1 MQEVYVNGNE
11 FENAGEILEYLREEL
26 GLEAG
31 SVNDLYDELTELS
44 DDTKITMDMSQVAED
59 DDLLDAMERMAE
71 VMEDAAGECD
81 YLEVVCIE

>member
-11 FENAGEILEYLREEL
+11 FENVGEILEYLRDEL

-44 DDTKITMDMSQVAED
+44 DDTKITMDMSQVAD
-59 DDLLDAMERMAE
+59 DELLDAMERMAE

>member
-44 DDTKITMDMSQVAED
+44 DDTKITMDMSRVED

>member
-44 DDTKITMDMSQVAED
+44 DDTKITMDMSQVAD
-59 DDLLDAMERMAE
+59 DDLLDEMERMAE

>member
-44 DDTKITMDMSQVAED
+44 DDTKITMDMSQVAD
-59 DDLLDAMERMAE
+59 DDPLDAMERMAE

-81 YLEVVCIE
+81 YLEVACIE

>member
-44 DDTKITMDMSQVAED
+44 DDTKITMDMSQVAD
-59 DDLLDAMERMAE
+59 DDLLDAMERKAE

-81 YLEVVCIE
+81 YLEVACIE

>member
-1 MQEVYVNGNE
+1 
-11 FENAGEILEYLREEL
+11 
-26 GLEAG
+26 
-31 SVNDLYDELTELS
+31 
-44 DDTKITMDMSQVAED
+44 MDMSQVAD

>member
-11 FENAGEILEYLREEL
+11 FETAGEILEYLREEL

-44 DDTKITMDMSQVAED
+44 DDTKITMDMSKVAD

>member
-31 SVNDLYDELTELS
+31 SVNDLYYELTELS
-44 DDTKITMDMSQVAED
+44 DDTKITMNMSQVAD

>member
-44 DDTKITMDMSQVAED
+44 DDTKITMDMSQVAD

-81 YLEVVCIE
+81 YLDVVCIE

>member
-11 FENAGEILEYLREEL
+11 FENAGELLEYLRDEL

-31 SVNDLYDELTELS
+31 SVNELYDELTELS
-44 DDTKITMDMSQVAED
+44 DDTKITMDMSQVAD
-59 DDLLDAMERMAE
+59 DDLLDAMERIAE

-81 YLEVVCIE
+81 YLEVICVE

>member
-26 GLEAG
+26 GLVAG

-44 DDTKITMDMSQVAED
+44 DDTKITMDMSQVAD

>member
-44 DDTKITMDMSQVAED
+44 DDTKITMDMFQVAD

>member
-11 FENAGEILEYLREEL
+11 FENAGVILEYLREEL

-44 DDTKITMDMSQVAED
+44 DDTKITMDMSQVAD

>member
-44 DDTKITMDMSQVAED
+44 EDTKITMDMSQVAD

>member
-44 DDTKITMDMSQVAED
+44 DDTKITMDMSRVAD

>member
-11 FENAGEILEYLREEL
+11 FENAGEILEYLRDEL

-31 SVNDLYDELTELS
+31 SVNELYDELTELS
-44 DDTKITMDMSQVAED
+44 DDTKITMDMSQVAD
-59 DDLLDAMERMAE
+59 DDLLDAMERIAE

-81 YLEVVCIE
+81 YLEVVCVE

>member
-11 FENAGEILEYLREEL
+11 IENAGEILEYLREEL

-44 DDTKITMDMSQVAED
+44 DDTKITMDMSQVAD

>member
-44 DDTKITMDMSQVAED
+44 DDTKITMDMSQVAD

-81 YLEVVCIE
+81 YREVACIE

>member
-1 MQEVYVNGNE
+1 MQEVYVNGKE

-31 SVNDLYDELTELS
+31 DVGGLYDALTELS
-44 DDTKITMDMSQVAED
+44 DDTKITMDMSQVAD

-81 YLEVVCIE
+81 YLEVACIE

>member
-44 DDTKITMDMSQVAED
+44 DDTKITMNMSQVAD

>member
-44 DDTKITMDMSQVAED
+44 DDMKITMDMSQVAD

-71 VMEDAAGECD
+71 VMEDAAGEGD

>member
-31 SVNDLYDELTELS
+31 SVNELYDELTELS
-44 DDTKITMDMSQVAED
+44 DDTKITMDMSQVAD

>member
-44 DDTKITMDMSQVAED
+44 DDTKITMDMSQVAD

-81 YLEVVCIE
+81 YLEVDCIE

>member
-31 SVNDLYDELTELS
+31 SVKDLYDELTELS
-44 DDTKITMDMSQVAED
+44 DDTKITMDMSQVAD

-71 VMEDAAGECD
+71 VMDDAAGECD

>member
-11 FENAGEILEYLREEL
+11 FENAEEILEYLGEEL

-31 SVNDLYDELTELS
+31 NINALYDELTELS
-44 DDTKITMDMSQVAED
+44 DDTKITMDMSQVTD
-59 DDLLDAMERMAE
+59 DDLLDAMEKMAE

-81 YLEVVCIE
+81 YLEVACIE

>member
-44 DDTKITMDMSQVAED
+44 DDTKITMDMSRVAD
-59 DDLLDAMERMAE
+59 DDLLDVMERMAE

>member
-44 DDTKITMDMSQVAED
+44 DDTKITMDMSQVAD

-71 VMEDAAGECD
+71 VMEDAAGESD

>member
-31 SVNDLYDELTELS
+31 SDNDLYDELTELS
-44 DDTKITMDMSQVAED
+44 DDMKITMDMSQVAD

>member
-44 DDTKITMDMSQVAED
+44 DDMKITMDMSQVAD

>member
-44 DDTKITMDMSQVAED
+44 DDTKITLDMSQVAD

>member
-26 GLEAG
+26 GLKAG

-44 DDTKITMDMSQVAED
+44 DDTKITMDMSKVAD

>member
-1 MQEVYVNGNE
+1 MQEVYVNGKE

-44 DDTKITMDMSQVAED
+44 DDTKITMDMSQVAD

>member
-31 SVNDLYDELTELS
+31 SVNDLYAELTELS
-44 DDTKITMDMSQVAED
+44 DDTKITMDMSQVAD

-81 YLEVVCIE
+81 YLEVACIE

>member
-44 DDTKITMDMSQVAED
+44 DDTKITMDMSQVAD

-71 VMEDAAGECD
+71 VE
-81 YLEVVCIE
+81 

>member
-44 DDTKITMDMSQVAED
+44 DDTKITMDMSQVAD
-59 DDLLDAMERMAE
+59 DDMLDAMERMAE

>member
-44 DDTKITMDMSQVAED
+44 DDTKITMDMSQVAD

-71 VMEDAAGECD
+71 VREDAAGECD
-81 YLEVVCIE
+81 YLEVACIE

>member
-31 SVNDLYDELTELS
+31 DVGGLYDELTELS
-44 DDTKITMDMSQVAED
+44 DDTKITIDMSQVAD
-59 DDLLDAMERMAE
+59 DDLLDAMEHMVE
-71 VMEDAAGECD
+71 VMEEAAGESD